1 MSLALNQTLTRL
13 RPVANTCMTVGL
25 YMGFG
30 DLLCQKIALKRE
42 KLYRMVSRIT
52 CREARRA
59 FAFFTAGFT
68 FSGLGNHFA
77 NTAAAR
83 LFPTSRFND
92 VLRRVLVL
100 NLLFPITQSIT
111 FGSVMFWR
119 DGNIRNIKTKVVK
132 DLPQSYLISLFVL
145 TPLSFLQGRYIAA
158 YQRQFTAFI
167 QGSKKLGLV
176 SYL

>member
-13 RPVANTCMTVGL
+13 RPVAKTCMTVGL

-42 KLYRMVSRIT
+42 KLYGMVLRIT

-111 FGSVMFWR
+111 FGSVMFCEGSPTELSHFPVR
-119 DGNIRNIKTKVVK
+119 ANASFIPSGALHCSLSKTIHFFHPRK
-132 DLPQSYLISLFVL
+132 
-145 TPLSFLQGRYIAA
+145 
-158 YQRQFTAFI
+158 
-167 QGSKKLGLV
+167 
-176 SYL
+176 